1 MISEASLA
9 ALRKEVGA
17 SLSERRF
24 LHTLG
29 VERAALEIG
38 RHCLPNKLSELSAA
52 AILHDAAKE
61 LPKED
66 QLGFMMASGVDFTD
80 EDYASEALYHA
91 FCAPAYIRER
101 LPKFAT
107 DEIVSS
113 VFLHTSGGEDMTVF
127 DEIIFLADFVED
139 GRKYDACREIREELF
154 SALAAEEKLEGKRSI
169 LRFQV
174 FRVIDFTIYY
184 LQRKGSNVNSRMLM
198 ARTSIGSK
206 IIADL

>member
-17 SLSERRF
+17 SLSE
-24 LHTLG
+24 
-29 VERAALEIG
+29 G
-38 RHCLPNKLSELSAA
+38 R
-52 AILHDAAKE
+52 
-61 LPKED
+61 
-66 QLGFMMASGVDFTD
+66 
-80 EDYASEALYHA
+80 
-91 FCAPAYIRER
+91 
-101 LPKFAT
+101 
-107 DEIVSS
+107 
-113 VFLHTSGGEDMTVF
+113 FLHTSGGEDMTVF

>member
-9 ALRKEVGA
+9 ALRTEVGA

-29 VERAALEIG
+29 VEHAALEIG

-66 QLGFMMASGVDFTD
+66 QLGFMMASGIDFTD

-101 LPKFAT
+101 FPKFAT

-127 DEIIFLADFVED
+127 DEVIFLAVSFSRA
-139 GRKYDACREIREELF
+139 GRSPSCGNRVRKSVIACHKFLDNSTF
-154 SALAAEEKLEGKRSI
+154 TAAGRTGNNYQKS
-169 LRFQV
+169 V
-174 FRVIDFTIYY
+174 FFTH
-184 LQRKGSNVNSRMLM
+184 LLLLHLLCC
-198 ARTSIGSK
+198 T
-206 IIADL
+206 LHHW